1 MRLYAVRLHAIFA
14 LLLVLL
20 LAGGSSAASACQLA
34 CTLHGACCMQSGLG
48 SGSMRSSSKPMSLSM
63 SPSMSPSSTS
73 TSMPGRHSAPAP
85 VGHALP
91 VSSPLRHSVAASCV
105 AASYA
110 DNRGCGSS
118 LCTASDFVIPAA
130 DLILPTHKH
139 ASAPALASLHSERRT
154 PLRLDPHSPP
164 APLAARFPAN
174 HDSRLERRPRS
185 ASYRFARQRPHRNIQ
200 RLCLCNQNIHHPNR

>member
-34 CTLHGACCMQSGLG
+34 CSLHGACCMQSGLG

-118 LCTASDFVIPAA
+118 LCTASDLVIPAA

-139 ASAPALASLHSERRT
+139 ASAPALASLHSPLDLQQLSPRNAARRFAWT
-154 PLRLDPHSPP
+154 HTAPLRLSL
-164 APLAARFPAN
+164 LASLQTTIRV
-174 HDSRLERRPRS
+174 
-185 ASYRFARQRPHRNIQ
+185 
-200 RLCLCNQNIHHPNR
+200 

>member
-1 MRLYAVRLHAIFA
+1 MRPYALRLHAIFA
-14 LLLVLL
+14 VLLVLL

-34 CTLHGACCMQSGLG
+34 CSLHGACCMQSGLG

-63 SPSMSPSSTS
+63 SPSMSPSSSPSSTS

-139 ASAPALASLHSERRT
+139 ASAPALASLHSPLDLQQLSPRNAARRFAWT
-154 PLRLDPHSPP
+154 HTAPLRLSL
-164 APLAARFPAN
+164 LASLQTTIRV
-174 HDSRLERRPRS
+174 
-185 ASYRFARQRPHRNIQ
+185 
-200 RLCLCNQNIHHPNR
+200 